1 MFRKYVHLIDK
12 RLFVLYNLRKEHLFE
27 KANRQRYVFRKRK
40 RKWER

>member
-27 KANRQRYVFRKRK
+27 KS
-40 RKWER
+40 E